1 MGENICKHISCI
13 SEKALNGIYKENIKE
28 INQLKS
34 AKDVNHPKR
43 YINEQEKM
51 QMPRLG
57 IKESSTIL
65 KYYTLTIMA
74 KILKTDKTQCCQRCK
89 GTVGG
94 IAK

>member
-1 MGENICKHISCI
+1 
-13 SEKALNGIYKENIKE
+13 
-28 INQLKS
+28 
-34 AKDVNHPKR
+34 
-43 YINEQEKM
+43 M